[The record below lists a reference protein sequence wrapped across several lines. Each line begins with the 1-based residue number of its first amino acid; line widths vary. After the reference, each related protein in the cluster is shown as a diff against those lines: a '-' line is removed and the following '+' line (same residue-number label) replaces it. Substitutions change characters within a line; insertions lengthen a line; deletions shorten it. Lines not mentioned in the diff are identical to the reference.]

1 MAMSGSVTTSKSSPE
16 PVGRGLRL
24 SGLLLLAGLLIN
36 TIATVGFHPGGDEDN
51 HEKIFTDYAESDSWE
66 AVHFVQFVGGLLVI
80 AGLIAL
86 YRTLAAGGGQ
96 AMVARLG
103 AAAAVATAATLAV
116 LQGLD
121 GIGLKQ
127 AVDAWVDSTGA
138 EQADRFSDAEIVRWL
153 EWGFQSYFRI
163 LFGLSFALLGWALL
177 NARLVAGWIAWAGV
191 LVGVF
196 SAAIGVDVAYAG
208 LDSDFQ
214 SILWIAMLIAVLV
227 FAFGLLSAG
236 RRAEPPTLAQTSA

>member
-1 MAMSGSVTTSKSSPE
+1 M
-16 PVGRGLRL
+16 
-24 SGLLLLAGLLIN
+24 SGLLLVAGLLVN
-36 TIATVGFHPGGDEDN
+36 TIATAGFHPGGDEDN
-51 HEKIFTDYAESDSWE
+51 HEKIFTDYAESSGWE

-86 YRTLAAGGGQ
+86 YRTLAAGGGP

-103 AAAAVATAATLAV
+103 AAAAVATLAV

-127 AVDAWVDSTGA
+127 AVDAWIDSTGA

-153 EWGFQSYFRI
+153 EWGFQSYFRV

-177 NARLVAGWIAWAGV
+177 GARLVASWIAWAGI
-191 LVGVF
+191 LAGVF
-196 SAAIGVDVAYAG
+196 SAAIGVDVGYSG

-214 SILWIAMLIAVLV
+214 SILWMVMLVAVLV
-227 FAFGLLSAG
+227 FSFGLLIAG
-236 RRAEPPTLAQTSA
+236 GRAERRMVAQSSA

>member
-1 MAMSGSVTTSKSSPE
+1 M
-16 PVGRGLRL
+16 
-24 SGLLLLAGLLIN
+24 I
-36 TIATVGFHPGGDEDN
+36 
-51 HEKIFTDYAESDSWE
+51 
-66 AVHFVQFVGGLLVI
+66 
-80 AGLIAL
+80 
-86 YRTLAAGGGQ
+86 
-96 AMVARLG
+96 ARLG

-127 AVDAWVDSTGA
+127 AVDAWVDAAGA

-177 NARLVAGWIAWAGV
+177 NARLVASWIAWAGI
-191 LVGVF
+191 LVGLF
-196 SAAIGVDVAYAG
+196 SAAIGVSVAYAG
-208 LDSDFQ
+208 LESGFQ
-214 SILWIAMLIAVLV
+214 SVVWIAMLVAVLV

-236 RRAEPPTLAQTSA
+236 RRVEPRAVAQSSA